1 MPVMDGYDAT
11 RAIRASAHPQ
21 AKDVPIIAMT
31 ANVFTEDVQSAR
43 QAGMNA
49 HVGKP
54 ISIEAIGQALRACG
68 VIR

>member
-1 MPVMDGYDAT
+1 MPVMDGYAAT
-11 RAIRASAHPQ
+11 RAIRGCGHPR

-31 ANVFTEDVQSAR
+31 ANVFTEDVQAAR

-54 ISIEAIGQALRACG
+54 IAIEAIGQALRACG
-68 VIR
+68 VIG